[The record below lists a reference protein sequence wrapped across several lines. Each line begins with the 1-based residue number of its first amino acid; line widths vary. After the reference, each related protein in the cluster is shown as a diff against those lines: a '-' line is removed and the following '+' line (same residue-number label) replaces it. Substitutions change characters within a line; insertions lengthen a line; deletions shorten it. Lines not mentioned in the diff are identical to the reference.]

1 MLFTQCLL
9 DLMGFLKD
17 DTGKVTCVAGKLK
30 FPFYVQ
36 KSKRKNVC
44 QGYMATLRVD
54 KEHFKKKERIRE
66 TDVNKEICCWKKA
79 KVSKC
84 TVMNRKF

>member
-9 DLMGFLKD
+9 DLMGFPKD

-54 KEHFKKKERIRE
+54 KEHFKKK
-66 TDVNKEICCWKKA
+66 KESEKRMSTKKFVVG
-79 KVSKC
+79 KKQ
-84 TVMNRKF
+84 KFPSALS

>member
-9 DLMGFLKD
+9 DLMGFPKD

-54 KEHFKKKERIRE
+54 KEHLKKRKNQRNGCQQRNLLLE
-66 TDVNKEICCWKKA
+66 K
-79 KVSKC
+79 SKSFQVHC
-84 TVMNRKF
+84 HE